1 MCRCAGSRDRRL
13 LSARM
18 PGKRLSLERR
28 GCPANSTHAATL
40 GRRLKNSPPAP
51 RRDRCPPP
59 EAVARP
65 RTRGGRRGGR
75 RGRKSGFASSLAT
88 PYDPPHGLAAFAS
101 RWVHPAR
108 RRAGRACTVPC
119 PGCPHNPIEKG
130 RRGISPQLCSK
141 DRACKDPSC
150 ERARRRKWGLWERAL
165 ISRSACASTPPPALG
180 TRGFAMD
187 HLRGGRAHRRRR
199 RGGSWTASL
208 RQRMLA
214 RQVPPGGCALE
225 PTAATRSPAG
235 PVKNPRL
242 KTQVSV
248 GFVAGSGSP
257 LGQTPPGQVYH

>member
-1 MCRCAGSRDRRL
+1 MGAPGPSSCRQGLHRSVPRVPAQSDRKGTSR
-13 LSARM
+13 
-18 PGKRLSLERR
+18 
-28 GCPANSTHAATL
+28 H
-40 GRRLKNSPPAP
+40 
-51 RRDRCPPP
+51 
-59 EAVARP
+59 
-65 RTRGGRRGGR
+65 
-75 RGRKSGFASSLAT
+75 F
-88 PYDPPHGLAAFAS
+88 
-101 RWVHPAR
+101 AR
-108 RRAGRACTVPC
+108 RRQ
-119 PGCPHNPIEKG
+119 
-130 RRGISPQLCSK
+130 PQLCSK

-248 GFVAGSGSP
+248 GFVAAPGSP
-257 LGQTPPGQVYH
+257 LGQTRPGL